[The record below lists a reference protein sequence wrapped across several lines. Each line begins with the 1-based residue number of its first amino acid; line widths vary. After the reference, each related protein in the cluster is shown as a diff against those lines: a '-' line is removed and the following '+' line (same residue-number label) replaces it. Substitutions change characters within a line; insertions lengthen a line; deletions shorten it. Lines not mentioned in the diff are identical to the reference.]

1 MADYSKALIYTI
13 RTDDGLYVG
22 STCNFKDREKCHR
35 ASLHNEFHRDY
46 NLKLYQNI
54 RENNR
59 VWKMEKYKDFPCKN
73 RTELRYEEDRIMIEL
88 NANLN
93 ERRAYVTAEECKEYQ
108 KKYCREHYEKNKVY
122 ALGQQKLYYEKNKDE
137 ISAKQKLYCK
147 TNRDKIITRKKL
159 YYEKN
164 KDEISAKQNEIITCE
179 CGSNSKRTNISRH
192 RKSKKHL
199 KLMES
204 VNKK

>member
-137 ISAKQKLYCK
+137 ISAKQ
-147 TNRDKIITRKKL
+147 
-159 YYEKN
+159 
-164 KDEISAKQNEIITCE
+164 NEIITCE